1 MSVTLA
7 EINNTLKEQKTFLER
22 TANGLDLLARFA
34 QEQHNRAGDAEEE
47 RREQKRKE
55 SQIIQTQNVQ
65 NNVSGVGGILAAPGV
80 GIGAALGGLGAL
92 AGGLGTAG
100 VGIGAFFLGLAG
112 AEAIMTK
119 FGNGENLKALLTN
132 LAEGLSAF
140 SGPQFLAL
148 GSLFAGAALFGVVTG
163 GGSYK
168 GGLGIAAIGA
178 GIAAFLVEMSVA
190 DAAIKAWGGDG
201 AALSTFMKNVGSG
214 LESLTGLAG
223 TSLAS
228 LFVAGGLFGAIAGP
242 VGSANAAIGIGA
254 IGAGIAAFFGALA
267 VGDMAISEMQAT
279 GASLKTLIGNVVE
292 SISLFTGEAAVT
304 IGALLAAG
312 GLYW

>member
-148 GSLFAGAALFGVVTG
+148 GSLFTG
-163 GGSYK
+163 KTHNSEVK
-168 GGLGIAAIGA
+168 
-178 GIAAFLVEMSVA
+178 
-190 DAAIKAWGGDG
+190 KK
-201 AALSTFMKNVGSG
+201 LSNWQLNNSPFKNTKWINNG
-214 LESLTGLAG
+214 LEELRINTNK
-223 TSLAS
+223 TSIPDGYIL
-228 LFVAGGLFGAIAGP
+228 GR
-242 VGSANAAIGIGA
+242 
-254 IGAGIAAFFGALA
+254 
-267 VGDMAISEMQAT
+267 
-279 GASLKTLIGNVVE
+279 LKRE
-292 SISLFTGEAAVT
+292 
-304 IGALLAAG
+304 
-312 GLYW
+312 